1 VSVAY
6 CIYIHIYTERE
17 KEGVSEKDLCPL
29 PNAYTDIYI
38 YTNAHTHIHTYIHGK
53 RVRET
58 ETRERKET
66 CVH

>member
-1 VSVAY
+1 M
-6 CIYIHIYTERE
+6 HIYTYIYRER
-17 KEGVSEKDLCPL
+17 EGVSEKDLCPL

-38 YTNAHTHIHTYIHGK
+38 YTHARTHIHTYIYGK